1 MSIILKSKELLL
13 YKIGL
18 TLIRGVGD
26 VNGKKLVAYCG
37 GVEAVFKENKQNL
50 LKIPGIGQSI
60 VNSINDSKILLRAEE
75 ELKFIEKYKI
85 TPLFYLDD
93 NYPMRLSHCV
103 DSPILLYYKGNANL
117 NSEKIIS
124 IVGTRNSSIYGRSV
138 CEEIIK
144 DLHPMNVLVV
154 SGLAYGI
161 DTCAHKASLKNGLKT
176 IAVLG
181 HGLDTIYPQQNKN
194 LSKELLK
201 NGGLLTEFLSKS
213 KPDRE
218 NFPKRNRIVAG
229 LSDAVIVIE
238 SGKKGGAL
246 ITANIANSYN
256 RDVFAVP
263 GNLGEKLS
271 EGCNNLIK
279 TNRAALIQ
287 SAEDIKYIMG
297 WKNEVQVSIPKQR
310 KLFVKLSEEEKIV
323 YNILKE
329 KNEIDID
336 TLRFASGLSMSK
348 VAAVL
353 LNMEFERIII
363 SLPGKIYRLC

>member
-1 MSIILKSKELLL
+1 ML

-18 TLIRGVGD
+18 TLIPGVGD

-37 GVEAVFKENKQNL
+37 GVEAVFKEKRGSL
-50 LKIPGIGQSI
+50 LKIPGIGHSI
-60 VNSINDSKILLRAEE
+60 VNSIHNSKVLLRAEE
-75 ELKFIEKYKI
+75 EVKFIEKYEI
-85 TPLFYLDD
+85 IPLFYLDD
-93 NYPMRLSHCV
+93 NYPTRLTHCF

-117 NSEKIIS
+117 NSEKIVS
-124 IVGTRNSSIYGRSV
+124 IVGTRNSSTYGRSI
-138 CEEIIK
+138 CEEIV
-144 DLHPMNVLVV
+144 DGLNSMNVLVV

-176 IAVLG
+176 IAVLA
-181 HGLDTIYPQQNKN
+181 HGLDTIYPQQNKT
-194 LSKELLK
+194 LSKKLLT
-201 NGGLLTEFLSKS
+201 NGGLLTEFMTKS

-229 LSDAVIVIE
+229 LSDAVIIIE

-263 GNLGEKLS
+263 GNVGEKLS

-287 SAEDIKYIMG
+287 SVEDLKYIMG
-297 WKNEVQVSIPKQR
+297 WENEKQLSTPKQR
-310 KLFVKLSEEEKIV
+310 KLFVKLSQEEEILF
-323 YNILKE
+323 NILKE
-329 KNEIDID
+329 KKEMDID
-336 TLRFASGLSMSK
+336 TLRFTSDLSMSK
-348 VAAVL
+348 VAAAL
-353 LNMEFERIII
+353 LNMEFEGIII

>member
-1 MSIILKSKELLL
+1 
-13 YKIGL
+13 L
-18 TLIRGVGD
+18 TLIHGVGD

-37 GVEAVFKENKQNL
+37 GVEAVFKENKKNL
-50 LKIPGIGQSI
+50 LKIPGIGQS
-60 VNSINDSKILLRAEE
+60 VVSSIDDSKILLRAEE

-85 TPLFYLDD
+85 APLFYLDD
-93 NYPMRLSHCV
+93 NYPKRLTHCV
-103 DSPILLYYKGNANL
+103 DSPNLLYYKGNANL
-117 NSEKIIS
+117 NSEKIVS
-124 IVGTRNSSIYGRSV
+124 IVGTRNATTYGKNV
-138 CEEIIK
+138 CEEIVK
-144 DLHPMNVLVV
+144 GLQSMNVLVV

-161 DTCAHKASLKNGLKT
+161 DTCAHRTSLKNGLKT

-181 HGLDTIYPQQNKN
+181 HGLDTIYPQQNKA

-201 NGGLLTEFLSKS
+201 NGGLLTEFMSKS

-229 LSDAVIVIE
+229 LSDAVIVVE

-263 GNLGEKLS
+263 GNLNEKLS

-279 TNRAALIQ
+279 TNRAALLQ

-297 WKNEVQVSIPKQR
+297 WENEVHISAPKQR
-310 KLFVKLSEEEKIV
+310 KLFVKLSQEEEILL
-323 YNILKE
+323 NILKE
-329 KNEIDID
+329 KKEIDID
-336 TLRFASGLSMSK
+336 TLRFDSGLSMSK
-348 VAAVL
+348 VAAAL
-353 LNMEFERIII
+353 LNMEFEGIII